1 MFSSRYY
8 FSRSRI
14 CDGRRTNRGDNAVG
28 SAVWRPARTTDGNQK
43 LRIFIFDFYY
53 CYFQDSF
60 LLIIHTKKDARNE
73 HLLYF
78 IHLNGL
84 RLLLIYLLIVQVLR
98 LALLL
103 LHNRL
108 YE

>member
-1 MFSSRYY
+1 MAIKIAESL
-8 FSRSRI
+8 
-14 CDGRRTNRGDNAVG
+14 CLT
-28 SAVWRPARTTDGNQK
+28 
-43 LRIFIFDFYY
+43 FYDW
-53 CYFQDSF
+53 YFQHSF
-60 LLIIHTKKDARNE
+60 LLIISTKKDARNE

-78 IHLNGL
+78 IHLNEL
-84 RLLLIYLLIVQVLR
+84 RLLLIYLLIGQVLR